1 VRINFDF
8 ELVSGSGNI
17 PLDYRRGFM
26 SMLKSAIEKS
36 NENLFKILYTGPHKL
51 KPFTFS
57 AYFPELGKSETKDKI
72 KIGKYI
78 KLNFSTNS
86 YEILTCVYNGILKNR
101 TFPLF
106 QNEIVLK
113 RTFLQPR
120 SRIKSNDVIFKTM
133 SPVLINN
140 KGDSLK
146 YLTPD
151 DNKFSE
157 GLKFCIDE
165 MLKTFLNGSRNEY
178 KIEFTDWKRKV
189 VSHYNQNMTGVTGI
203 IKAEGNADFLNLIYD
218 IGLGVRRSQGFGML
232 EVVR

>member
-1 VRINFDF
+1 MRITFDF
-8 ELVSGSGNI
+8 EITSGSGKI

-36 NENLFKILYTGPHKL
+36 NETLFKFLYTGPHKL

-57 AYFPELGKSETKDKI
+57 AYFPGLGKSETKDKI
-72 KIGKYI
+72 NIGKYI

-86 YEILTCVYNGILKNR
+86 YEVLTCTYNGMLKNR

-106 QNEIVLK
+106 ENEVVLK

-120 SRIKSNDVIFKTM
+120 SRVKSNEVVFKTM
-133 SPVLINN
+133 SPLLINN
-140 KGDSLK
+140 KGDSLQ
-146 YLTPD
+146 YLTPND
-151 DNKFSE
+151 ERFPE
-157 GLKFCIDE
+157 GLKFSVNE
-165 MLKTFLNGSRNEY
+165 MVKTFLDGTNVEY
-178 KIEFTDWKRKV
+178 KIEFPDWKRKV

-203 IKAEGNADFLNLIYD
+203 IKAEGDAEFLNLIYD